1 MNWSPG
7 KIAYVKAL
15 IWGAIFEDKI
25 KEEQHLLEAMKH
37 GHVDAYYDYIQMTA
51 AVDTAAADS
60 AAYSEG
66 DYWYADTAAVDS
78 AADIYYYEDDDEDYY
93 YSYADTAEVDSSAYS
108 YYEEDDDYSYA
119 DTAAVDSAA
128 DEYYEWEDLAY
139 HFTKWWY
146 EKGEADFKETLAKA
160 KQGDVEAQYQAG
172 YTYYEITLVED
183 IESSIYWLK
192 KAAQQKH
199 VEAANLLGKIYI
211 EKRKD
216 YAEAYKY
223 IKIAADGGLPNG
235 KLFLGVFHFIGLECK
250 EDTDLAFRLW
260 EEAAK
265 SDKESQDFLK
275 ELQEISNGVL
285 IQ

>member
-1 MNWSPG
+1 MCCGSQASAQQMNWSPG

-66 DYWYADTAAVDS
+66 DYW
-78 AADIYYYEDDDEDYY
+78 
-93 YSYADTAEVDSSAYS
+93 
-108 YYEEDDDYSYA
+108 YA

>member
-1 MNWSPG
+1 
-7 KIAYVKAL
+7 VKAL

-51 AVDTAAADS
+51 AVDTTAADS

-66 DYWYADTAAVDS
+66 DYWYADS
-78 AADIYYYEDDDEDYY
+78 
-93 YSYADTAEVDSSAYS
+93 
-108 YYEEDDDYSYA
+108 
-119 DTAAVDSAA
+119 AAVDSAA

-275 ELQEISNGVL
+275 ELQGISNGVL

>member
-66 DYWYADTAAVDS
+66 DYWYADSAAVDS

-93 YSYADTAEVDSSAYS
+93 YSYADTAEVDS
-108 YYEEDDDYSYA
+108 
-119 DTAAVDSAA
+119 AA
-128 DEYYEWEDLAY
+128 DEYYEWEDVAY

-275 ELQEISNGVL
+275 ELQGISNGVL